1 MMSRIF
7 YKVRAYL
14 PHCKG
19 DVCKKKL
26 NIQKCVAFC
35 GLCLIFAPEIE
46 TINIIY
52 QPFKTY
58 LIMTR
63 GDGFALATAF
73 VGGAI
78 AGAAIGLLFAP
89 EKGEDQRAKI
99 KEALE
104 KRGIKLDKET
114 FENLVDEIKNI
125 GKKRECVPAED
136 FDAE

>member
-1 MMSRIF
+1 
-7 YKVRAYL
+7 
-14 PHCKG
+14 
-19 DVCKKKL
+19 
-26 NIQKCVAFC
+26 
-35 GLCLIFAPEIE
+35 
-46 TINIIY
+46 
-52 QPFKTY
+52 
-58 LIMTR
+58 MTR

-104 KRGIKLDKET
+104 KRGIKLDKEA

-125 GKKRECVPAED
+125 GKKYNKTSNNIRTNARKRYYYVQVRTYKIEEGIRYYSGYCTTKSITIKK
-136 FDAE
+136 

>member
-1 MMSRIF
+1 
-7 YKVRAYL
+7 
-14 PHCKG
+14 
-19 DVCKKKL
+19 
-26 NIQKCVAFC
+26 
-35 GLCLIFAPEIE
+35 
-46 TINIIY
+46 
-52 QPFKTY
+52 
-58 LIMTR
+58 MTR

-114 FENLVDEIKNI
+114 FENLVEEIKNI
-125 GKKRECVPAED
+125 GRKRECVPAED